1 MNDGDVLIQTLSG
14 LGLCLLGMS
23 ETTEVRRALMGATR
37 RCYLVRL
44 ADPLS

>member
-14 LGLCLLGMS
+14 LGLWQLGMS
-23 ETTEVRRALMGATR
+23 NTTEGRRALLGATR

-44 ADPLS
+44 ADPLP